1 MVCAAAV
8 EEPPIIEPP
17 LSPPLGSCYL
27 IASSPS
33 GEWAG
38 KDDSIAAF
46 TSGGWRYVAPTDG
59 MSVYV
64 KSNGTWANYRV
75 GTWEIGL
82 LRGAGLIIAGEQ
94 VVSTRAAA
102 ITSPVGGSMID
113 SEARVAIDEILAAL
127 RHHGM
132 IEL

>member
-1 MVCAAAV
+1 M
-8 EEPPIIEPP
+8 IEPP
-17 LSPPLGSCYL
+17 LSPSLGSCYL
-27 IASSPS
+27 VASSPS

-46 TSGGWRYVAPTDG
+46 TSGGWRYVAPTEG

-64 KSNGTWANYRV
+64 KSSGTWANYRL
-75 GTWEIGL
+75 GAWEIGL
-82 LRGAGLIIAGEQ
+82 LHGAGLIIGGEQ

-102 ITSPVGGSMID
+102 IASAAGGSTID
-113 SEARVAIDEILAAL
+113 SEARVVIDQLLAVL
-127 RHHGM
+127 RHHGL